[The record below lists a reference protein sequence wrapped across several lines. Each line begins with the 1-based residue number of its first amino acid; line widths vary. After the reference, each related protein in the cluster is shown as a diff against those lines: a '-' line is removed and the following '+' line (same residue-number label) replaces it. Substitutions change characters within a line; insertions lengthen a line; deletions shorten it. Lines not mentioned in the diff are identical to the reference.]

1 MFEGKIKG
9 GDEICYMC
17 YRSYLIILQTRK
29 ETSMDSDLLEV
40 INTLIHEPNHDNM
53 KSTSDLVEAAMM
65 RVVITVS
72 RELLDGTAA

>member
-1 MFEGKIKG
+1 
-9 GDEICYMC
+9 
-17 YRSYLIILQTRK
+17 
-29 ETSMDSDLLEV
+29 
-40 INTLIHEPNHDNM
+40 M